1 MYGNAQASGQRR
13 SRRGRSRWQR
23 RLSRVMSYLLA
34 CAIGVVGVSIGL
46 IGVNAGGPADDP
58 GGVWAGV
65 IIGAVFVIA
74 AIVWL
79 FCLVASYDRR
89 Y

>member
-1 MYGNAQASGQRR
+1 MSGQAQARGQRR

-23 RLSRVMSYLLA
+23 RLSRVLSYLLA
-34 CAIGVVGVSIGL
+34 CVIGVVGVSIGL
-46 IGVNAGGPADDP
+46 IGINAGERTEDP
-58 GGVWAGV
+58 GDVWMGV
-65 IIGAVFVIA
+65 IIGAVFVVA

-79 FCLVASYDRR
+79 FCLIASYSRR

>member
-1 MYGNAQASGQRR
+1 MYGDIEARGQRR

-23 RLSRVMSYLLA
+23 RLSRVLSYLLA
-34 CAIGVVGVSIGL
+34 CAIGVVGVSISL
-46 IGVNAGGPADDP
+46 VGVNAGGRTDDP
-58 GGVWAGV
+58 GDVWAGV
-65 IIGAVFVIA
+65 IIGAVFVVT

-79 FCLVASYDRR
+79 FCLVASYSRR